1 MEREVIREQ
10 VGGEESDGGTEEKHW
25 KRSEESEE
33 EKEEKEI
40 ER

>member
-33 EKEEKEI
+33 GRKEI

>member
-10 VGGEESDGGTEEKHW
+10 VGGEESDGGMEEKHW

-33 EKEEKEI
+33 GRKRRK
-40 ER
+40 RRK

>member
-10 VGGEESDGGTEEKHW
+10 VGGEESDGGMEEKHW
-25 KRSEESEE
+25 MRSEESEE
-33 EKEEKEI
+33 GRKEI